1 VNAPE
6 PSPDGPPDARPTS
19 RFAPNFLLELF
30 SNPLDPGYADAAARK
45 ARYGPR
51 PPWRRRGA
59 FSLRVLTLV
68 AVGFLFAVSYRE
80 VVATA
85 PDRNSAHAGLVEEIK
100 AAQSRTDGLQQRSD
114 ELRREVTVQQQA
126 ALGGSA
132 EQLRQVREQ
141 EARAGLAAVTGPG
154 AVVRMVDAPT
164 PIDPTTG
171 KPSTTEVNRVLDV
184 DVQAAVNGLWAS
196 GAEAI
201 AVNGQR
207 LTSTSTIRT
216 AGSAILV
223 DFRPVT
229 SPYEISAIGPGG
241 LETTFNRS
249 GSATALRDLADRYG
263 LTLSTRS
270 ENNLNLPPAPNPT
283 LRYAQSDATPAP
295 SGPPSGSPTAG
306 PTGASPTAPT
316 PTGGR

>member
-1 VNAPE
+1 MNAPHE
-6 PSPDGPPDARPTS
+6 SPGG

-30 SNPLDPGYADAAARK
+30 SNPLDPGYADAAARL

-51 PPWRRRGA
+51 PKWRRRGA
-59 FSLRVLTLV
+59 FGLRVVTLV
-68 AVGFLFAVSYRE
+68 AVGFLFAISYRE

-85 PDRNSAHAGLVEEIK
+85 PDRNSAHVGLVEEIK
-100 AAQSRTDGLQQRSD
+100 AAQARTDGLQQRSD
-114 ELRREVTVQQQA
+114 ELRREVTTQQQA

-132 EQLRQVREQ
+132 EQLRRVREQ
-141 EARAGLAAVTGPG
+141 EARAGLAAVTGSG
-154 AVVRMVDAPT
+154 VVVRMTDAPT

-223 DFRPVT
+223 DFRPVI
-229 SPYEISAIGPGG
+229 SPYDIAAIGPDD
-241 LETTFNRS
+241 LEKTFNRS
-249 GSATALRDLADRYG
+249 GSATVLRDLASRYG
-263 LTLSTRS
+263 LSLSTRGEDDLS
-270 ENNLNLPPAPNPT
+270 LPAAPNPS
-283 LRYAQSDATPAP
+283 LRYAQSDATPPP
-295 SGPPSGSPTAG
+295 SGPPSGSPSTGSSG
-306 PTGASPTAPT
+306 PS